1 MEIKRPSFSGLFD
14 SAYFCGPCMFKTY
27 GIPVCQCAK
36 STNQVFSFFTKNSL
50 ELSVFDLLKVDVYG
64 KSGVQSVQSLTLTH
78 LFIKYV

>member
-1 MEIKRPSFSGLFD
+1 MVDLF
-14 SAYFCGPCMFKTY
+14 
-27 GIPVCQCAK
+27 VNVQ
-36 STNQVFSFFTKNSL
+36 NQQIRCFLFFTKNSL